1 MAEIAVVRGAG
12 TTLWAHLA
20 ERLRREIA
28 ERYETG
34 DLLPSEASLA
44 ARFGVNRLT
53 LRRAI
58 DELVAEG
65 LVRREHGRGVRVLGP
80 DLIYAIDPATRFT
93 LRLEE
98 AGLEGHTRILAA
110 GPIAAESGVAR
121 RLGVA
126 PGRPVARVETLRFA
140 ADTPLCLVTHFVV
153 MPEGET
159 VLAGYR
165 GGSLHAF
172 LAERHGLTLERRTSL
187 VTARLPSPED
197 ARLLRMPATR
207 PVLRVKGA
215 NLCARSGRVVEYCLT
230 RFRSDRI
237 ELLVE
242 SAPRPTR
249 KARGAPEPGAAAAP
263 LSPSGSEQPG
273 ETPCDFEAC
282 SSPRP
287 RPRS

>member
-1 MAEIAVVRGAG
+1 MTEIAVVRGAG

-20 ERLRREIA
+20 ERLRQEVA
-28 ERYETG
+28 ERYEAG

-44 ARFGVNRLT
+44 TRFGVTRLT

-80 DLIYAIDPATRFT
+80 DLIYSIDPATRFT

-98 AGLEGHTRILAA
+98 AGLEGRTRILTA
-110 GPIAAESGVAR
+110 GPIAAEGGVAR
-121 RLGVA
+121 RLGVP
-126 PGRPVARVETLRFA
+126 PGSPVARVETLRFA

-153 MPEGET
+153 VPEGES
-159 VLAGYR
+159 VLAHYR

-187 VTARLPSPED
+187 VTARIPSPED

-207 PVLRVKGA
+207 PVLRVKGV
-215 NLCARSGRVVEYCLT
+215 NSCARTGRIVEYSLS

-242 SAPRPTR
+242 ATPASPTESA
-249 KARGAPEPGAAAAP
+249 APAGSGAAAAP
-263 LSPSGSEQPG
+263 LPPSVSEQPG
-273 ETPCDFEAC
+273 EKP
-282 SSPRP
+282 
-287 RPRS
+287 